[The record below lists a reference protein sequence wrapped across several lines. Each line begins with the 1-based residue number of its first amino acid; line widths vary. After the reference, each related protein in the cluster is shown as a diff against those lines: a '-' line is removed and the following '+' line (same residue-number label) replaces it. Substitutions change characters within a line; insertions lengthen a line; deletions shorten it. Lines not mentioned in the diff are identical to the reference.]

1 MLEEK
6 KNKEELEEKEEQEKE
21 EPQEQA
27 DVVAEETEEPQE
39 QVEEVAE
46 ETEEKTAEPEQ
57 ESKEEEG
64 EPEDFEKL
72 LEESLGNIH
81 NFEIGDEVEGEI
93 INITDSYIFVSLGGK
108 RDVYAEKTEY
118 LDKKGNLPYKIGDK
132 LSGYVVKC
140 SETET
145 MIAKSLM
152 AVNKRI
158 VEEAFEEKI
167 PVSGKIQSVTKGGY
181 IVDLSGLRAFC
192 PASHMGDKP
201 NTDVKEYL
209 GQNYD
214 FQIIEYSDKG
224 RNIVL
229 SRRVLLEKERE
240 QQKKETLE
248 NIEVGSVVKGKITR
262 LTNFGV
268 FIDIG
273 GVEGLLHISEL
284 SWTHVESPSDV
295 VNLGD
300 EIEAKVIRMNKGKV
314 SLSLKAM
321 QPDPFYEAIKDLN
334 EGDVVTCKVLRNLP
348 FGSFV
353 EIKPTVEGLIP
364 ISEMAAGRH
373 ISHPSEIIQEGDTL
387 EAQLLKINAEKK
399 KISLSLKALQPDPWD
414 TIEEHFSESDVVKG
428 TVENVVNFGAF
439 IKVKDGIVGLMPKQ
453 KINLAG
459 IKLTPDSV
467 GEEINVR
474 ISKIDKEQRR
484 ISLEPSSLP
493 ETVTEQKGDWKSYKN
508 SKKKELDEDNPFSI
522 L

>member
-6 KNKEELEEKEEQEKE
+6 KNIEELEEKEAEEQEKKNE
-21 EPQEQA
+21 AEVREP
-27 DVVAEETEEPQE
+27 EETIQD
-39 QVEEVAE
+39 
-46 ETEEKTAEPEQ
+46 TG
-57 ESKEEEG
+57 KEEE
-64 EPEDFEKL
+64 EPEEFEKL

-81 NFEIGDEVEGEI
+81 NYEIGDEVEGEI

-108 RDVYAEKTEY
+108 RDGYAEKNEY
-118 LDKKGNLPYKIGDK
+118 LDKKGNLPYKVGDK
-132 LSGYVVKC
+132 LAGYVVKC

-145 MIAKSLM
+145 VIAKSLM
-152 AVNKRI
+152 AVNKSI

-192 PASHMGDKP
+192 PASHMDDKP

-214 FQIIEYSDKG
+214 FQIIEYSDNG

-229 SRRVLLEKERE
+229 SRRILLEKEKE
-240 QQKKETLE
+240 QQKKETLD
-248 NIEVGSVVKGKITR
+248 NIEVGSIVKGKVTR

-284 SWTHVESPSDV
+284 AWTHVESPSDV

-334 EGDVVTCKVLRNLP
+334 EGDVVSCKVLRNLP

-387 EAQLLKINAEKK
+387 EAQLLKINPEKK

-414 TIEEHFSESDVVKG
+414 TIDEHFSESDVVKG

-474 ISKIDKEQRR
+474 ISKIDKVQRR

-493 ETVTEQKGDWKSYKN
+493 ETITEQKGDWKSFKD